1 MSTIKIYINPN
12 RENGKINPMIFGNF
26 IENLDDCIYGGVYD
40 RKSPKSDENGFRIDV
55 IEGAKAM
62 GITNVRY
69 PGGCYAPYY
78 HFYNGIGENRPLIK
92 YGDYNPS
99 HEFGTDE
106 FVKWCSMIG
115 AEPFICVNMGTGT
128 PEEAMNWVKY
138 CNGSSGDLWADK
150 RIANGHEKPYNV
162 KYWAIGNEISAP
174 WELGYTPTPAD
185 YIRRAREFAMA
196 MKAADPTIKLIF
208 SGAHFPI
215 DFPHDNWNREILDAL
230 YEYIDYIN
238 IHHYIGHDY
247 KDEIW
252 NKWKNMTPQEIHYH
266 LSDYMQLLEDAVRML
281 REDIRFIGHKKN
293 SFKHIGI
300 AIDEYNPWYRQ
311 EERHFVPMNLS
322 DSLLVASYFN
332 IFFRNS
338 DIIDICN
345 MAQLVNTIPAM
356 VAEAGG
362 SGFFRQGISYVQEMM
377 RDNCDNTAID
387 IWCDSP
393 VFKGSYYPSAPI
405 LDMSASKSA
414 NKIYVNIANRDTE
427 NTYNLSFCIPNAE
440 IKTVNAKRLY
450 NKDIEAVNSFD
461 NPHRLSIELL
471 ENIKKIEI
479 EPLSVYVFE
488 IIIK

>member
-1 MSTIKIYINPN
+1 MSITKIYINPQ
-12 RENGKINPMIFGNF
+12 REIGKINPLVFGNF

-40 RKSPKSDENGFRIDV
+40 RQSKKSDKNGFRTDV
-55 IEGAKAM
+55 MEAAKAM

-78 HFYNGIGENRPLIK
+78 HFYNGIGEKRPLIK
-92 YGDYNPS
+92 YKDYPPF

-128 PEEAMNWVKY
+128 SEEAMNWVKY
-138 CNGSSGDLWADK
+138 CNGTEGDLWADR
-150 RIANGHEKPYNV
+150 RIANGHKEHYNV
-162 KYWAIGNEISAP
+162 KYWAVGNEISAP
-174 WELGYTPTPAD
+174 WELGYTPTPSD
-185 YIRRAREFAMA
+185 YIRKAKEFAMA
-196 MKAADPTIKLIF
+196 MKSADSSIKLIF

-215 DFPHDNWNREILDAL
+215 DFPHDNWNREILDEL

-252 NKWKNMTPQEIHYH
+252 NDWSKMTPKEIHYH
-266 LSDYMQLLEDAVRML
+266 LSDYMQLLEDAIRMM

-300 AIDEYNPWYRQ
+300 ALDEYNPWYRQ
-311 EERHFVPMNLS
+311 EERYFVPMNLS

-332 IFFRNS
+332 IFFRNA
-338 DIIDICN
+338 DIMDICN

-356 VAEAGG
+356 VAEKGG
-362 SGFFRQGISYVQEMM
+362 ERFFRQGISYVQEMLKIHSG
-377 RDNCDNTAID
+377 NTSVD
-387 IWCDSP
+387 VWCNSP

-405 LDMSASKSA
+405 LDISASKA
-414 NKIYVNIANRDTE
+414 EDKIYLNIVNRDTE
-427 NTYNLSFCIPNAE
+427 NVHQIDVSIIDKN
-440 IKTVNAKRLY
+440 IKSIKAKRFY
-450 NKDIEAVNSFD
+450 NENIEAVNSFEE
-461 NPHRLSIELL
+461 PTILHIEDL
-471 ENIKKIEI
+471 ETIEKVEL
-479 EPLSVYVFE
+479 EPLSLYVLE
-488 IIIK
+488 ICTD